1 LVVAKNVLLTERYSL
16 QFRAD
21 FLNVFNKVN
30 LGNPSGCVD
39 CTASGAQTGAVITTL
54 APNASQRQI
63 EFALRFLF

>member
-1 LVVAKNVLLTERYSL
+1 
-16 QFRAD
+16 
-21 FLNVFNKVN
+21 VN

-39 CTASGAQTGAVITTL
+39 CNAGGAQTGAVITTL